1 MDALLVTVLEDIRY
15 ITGFTGSS
23 AVTLVT
29 PKAGFFLTDPRYITQ
44 AEGEVKGFRIKG
56 YKKQASGVI
65 SLIKRLRI
73 KRLGFDGKGISY
85 DYYQRL
91 RRGLSSQRLLSIS
104 DGIGS
109 LRIRKDPEEVEA
121 IKGAI
126 RFSTRG
132 MALATEVMAPGV
144 RERDVALNIEF
155 DMKTKGSEGVPFDI
169 IVASG
174 PRAALPHGR
183 ATSKRIKRGE
193 FVVVDLGAI
202 YRGYHSDE
210 TCTFA
215 VGRPGRRQR
224 EIYQVVKEA
233 HDRAIEGIRAG
244 VKASYIDSIARGVI
258 RRAGYGEYFC
268 HGTGHGVG
276 LSVHEAPRISP
287 FDNTILEEGMV
298 FTIEP
303 GIYIPGFGGVRIE
316 DMVLVTSRGCKVL
329 TRTPKELKIVD

>member
-1 MDALLVTVLEDIRY
+1 MTS
-15 ITGFTGSS
+15 FTGSS
-23 AVTLVT
+23 AVILVT

-56 YKKQASGVI
+56 YKKQVPEVI

-73 KRLGFDGKGISY
+73 KRLGFEGEGISY

-91 RRGLSSQRLLSIS
+91 RSGLSSLRLLSIS
-104 DGIGS
+104 DGIGR
-109 LRIRKDPEEVEA
+109 LRMRKDPEEVEA

-132 MALATEVMAPGV
+132 MALAMEVIAPGV
-144 RERDVALNIEF
+144 RERDVALKVEF

-174 PRAALPHGR
+174 PRGALPHGR
-183 ATSKRIKRGE
+183 ATSKRVKRGE

-215 VGRPGRRQR
+215 VGRPARRQR

-233 HDRAIEGIRAG
+233 HDRAIEGVRPG
-244 VKASYIDSIARGVI
+244 LKASYIDSIARGVI
-258 RRAGYGEYFC
+258 KRAGYGEYFG

-276 LSVHEAPRISP
+276 LSVHESPRISP

-303 GIYIPGFGGVRIE
+303 GVYIPGFGGVRIE
-316 DMVLVTSRGCKVL
+316 DMVLVTSRGCKLL
-329 TRTPKELKIVD
+329 TKTPKEICVL